1 MTPADIDH
9 QLDAFEYKQQRLAV
23 LIRTALGI
31 NRHTAALE
39 DLLLLSRPSQS
50 FPAKVSQ
57 YMALLKA
64 KTSALSDQQLSLQAD
79 KYENTC
85 QRLLRSLRKSMQ
97 QAQNLLTDEHQQEV
111 FSERIQEHF
120 KQFKHFTQTSVGL
133 RALLQERGLVRAPMK
148 FGFPQ
153 AWLGEQI
160 EQLQQTNRQLRQRVK
175 THLLELIH
183 DAQQLLTHP
192 DLSGTVEDS
201 LHYVEAAM
209 RENLQHLEAG
219 GRLQQFP
226 HDFEALELTS
236 LPQNQGPNTELPLI
250 EVAEAEVEEIT
261 PTAVASTQTGL
272 LKRLRLWLNSP
283 WKKRW
288 RDLD

>member
-1 MTPADIDH
+1 MTPAAIDH

-57 YMALLKA
+57 YIARLKD

-79 KYENTC
+79 KYENSC
-85 QRLLRSLRKSMQ
+85 QRLLQSLRQSMQ
-97 QAQNLLTDEHQQEV
+97 QTQHLLTDEHQQEV
-111 FSERIQEHF
+111 FPERVQKRF
-120 KQFKHFTQTSVGL
+120 KQFKNFTQTSVGL

-175 THLLELIH
+175 THLFELIH
-183 DAQQLLTHP
+183 DAQSLLTHP
-192 DLSGTVEDS
+192 DLSGAVENG

-219 GRLQQFP
+219 GRLQQLP
-226 HDFEALELTS
+226 HNFEALELTS
-236 LPQNQGPNTELPLI
+236 LPQNQSPDSELPLL
-250 EVAEAEVEEIT
+250 EVTEAEVEEIT
-261 PTAVASTQTGL
+261 PTAIASTQTGL
-272 LKRLRLWLNSP
+272 WKKLQLWLNSP
-283 WKKRW
+283 WEKRW